1 LSLFTYAL
9 SGIAANVVAASR
21 RRGHR

>member
-1 LSLFTYAL
+1 MMVSPD
-9 SGIAANVVAASR
+9 IADNVVAASR